1 MHILHTLT
9 LIIQNEHTYE
19 TLHMH
24 KVDIHKRNDTC
35 TIVKIIGEEGVSGLK
50 QDLHQ
55 DMVQKDA

>member
-35 TIVKIIGEEGVSGLK
+35 S
-50 QDLHQ
+50 
-55 DMVQKDA
+55 